1 MTMNKSDVMGIYTME
16 QLIPVV
22 AGLAEEFTSKESCSV
37 TYEKARQL
45 MEAVIYCIGH
55 LESCNSLLAPNSALP
70 AKEAYL
76 LGYEAVKEKV
86 LQTHQKYI
94 RLMKFFDHYGN
105 QNYRDTVEKALPA
118 FFLYYDLRFAPM
130 ENIITMD
137 YPIFGLNVNLE
148 GIDIIQ
154 QYINA
159 IWDEQCYLIKFPRNY
174 IISRLRDFHPKYE
187 NEYFNLKEILET

>member
-70 AKEAYL
+70 A
-76 LGYEAVKEKV
+76 
-86 LQTHQKYI
+86 
-94 RLMKFFDHYGN
+94 
-105 QNYRDTVEKALPA
+105 

-130 ENIITMD
+130 GNIITMD

-154 QYINA
+154 QYIDA
-159 IWDEQCYLIKFPRNY
+159 IWDEQCYLMKFPRNY

-187 NEYFNLKEILET
+187 NEYFNLKEIFELQTNKT